1 LPQLLLQPLKQ
12 MQFTFWVPDKEDD
25 EMSNIFNTNGELNAS
40 NVKDALSQIVKYA
53 SIVEELQSSSDRAS
67 AAPSL
72 SDTQRDDMIKQAL
85 MTQEGKIA
93 LGQAM
98 ANPIRRNLD
107 YQGVGRKALVVDPL
121 PQGALPVYDRDIDV
135 AAVVVSSNGSA
146 PESRVFGDRVTI
158 PEFEIVSNPT
168 VRIAEVK
175 RRRFNVIDRAQQKAR
190 QEIQAQE
197 DANVFAA
204 LAFAGDSTAG
214 GENQPVSLDIGTLGG
229 THATGASLA
238 ANNTTQ
244 LSKAGMLELK
254 RSVDR
259 WDLVTSKY
267 FMNINEFTDML
278 NWESA
283 GSTGGSQVDPVTQRE
298 ILQTGLYGHIF
309 GADIVVSK
317 VVPATRVFACADPE
331 FVGVMPIRQDI
342 EVLPADEPKQLKLGW
357 VVSEIV
363 GIGIV
368 NPRGVSTGVVAA

>member
-1 LPQLLLQPLKQ
+1 
-12 MQFTFWVPDKEDD
+12 M
-25 EMSNIFNTNGELNAS
+25 MSTLFNTHGEINAS
-40 NVKDALSQIVKYA
+40 NVQEALTQIVKYA
-53 SIVEELQSSSDRAS
+53 SVIEDLQPSSNAQ
-67 AAPSL
+67 ATAPGL
-72 SDTQRDDMIKQAL
+72 NDGQRDEMIKQAL

-107 YQGVGRKALVVDPL
+107 YQGVARKALVVDPL

-158 PEFEIVSNPT
+158 PEFEVVSNPT

-175 RRRFNVIDRAQQKAR
+175 RRRFNVVDRAQQKAR

-197 DANVFAA
+197 DANVFSA
-204 LAFAGDSTAG
+204 LQFAGDSTLG
-214 GENQPVSLDIGTLGG
+214 GENAAVSLDQNGAAGTG
-229 THATGASLA
+229 SS
-238 ANNTTQ
+238 NE
-244 LSKAGMLELK
+244 LSKAGLLGLK
-254 RSVDR
+254 RSIDR

-283 GSTGGSQVDPVTQRE
+283 GSGGASQVDPVTQRE
-298 ILQTGLYGHIF
+298 LLQTGLYGHIF

-317 VVPATRVFACADPE
+317 VVPAGRAFACADPE
-331 FVGVMPIRQDI
+331 FVGVMPVRQDI

-357 VVSEIV
+357 VVNEII

-368 NPRGVSTGVVAA
+368 NPRGVATGTVTA